1 MKKVIV
7 HTDDSLQR
15 LTALLTAA
23 QIDLRDL
30 RDELQYFAQKNAIR
44 KCRNRLFSPFSA
56 AGVCR
61 FLGSGDF
68 HHLTL
73 VILEELRTPFSL
85 VVFDNHL
92 DCSYRFPRYACGNW
106 LYHAASLPN
115 CKKIL
120 HVGSTEQYGFLR
132 KVLSLNHLLRSG
144 KLRVIP
150 AVPAKNLAA
159 YQAALNLAVN
169 TLKMVNVPVYI
180 SIDKDVLTA
189 EEAPGDWD
197 NGIMTL
203 PVLESNLAALADA
216 LDLIGVDITG
226 EYSRR
231 SKLTGH
237 SIKRL
242 LSDWDHPALRE
253 KMSASEALDCQ
264 SRVNLLLL
272 EALKING

>member
-1 MKKVIV
+1 MEIVILDL
-7 HTDDSLQR
+7 DDSLQQ
-15 LTALLTAA
+15 LSDLITVS

-30 RDELQYFAQKNAIR
+30 RDELQYLAPRSAIN
-44 KCRNRLFSPFSA
+44 KCRKRIFSSFPA
-56 AGVCR
+56 AGLCR

-73 VILEELRTPFSL
+73 VILEELDSPFSL

-132 KVLSLNHLLRSG
+132 KTLSLNRLLHSG
-144 KLRVIP
+144 KLQLIP
-150 AVPAKNLAA
+150 AVPDKGLAG
-159 YQAALNLAVN
+159 YQAELSLAVN
-169 TLKMVNVPVYI
+169 TLKMVNLPVYI
-180 SIDKDVLTA
+180 SIDKDVLLA

-203 PVLESNLAALADA
+203 PVLESSLAALANA
-216 LDLIGVDITG
+216 FDLIGVDITG
-226 EYSRR
+226 EYSGR
-231 SKLTGH
+231 SEHIGH
-237 SIKRL
+237 SIKQL
-242 LSDWDHPALRE
+242 LSDWDHPAVRGKL
-253 KMSASEALDCQ
+253 SVNEAINCH

-272 EALKING
+272 EALQISG